1 MNYLFKNF
9 LRLKVFLVAIVL
21 TGCFI
26 NTGIYHTVEKGQ
38 TLWRICWTYD
48 VDIQDVAELNN
59 IMDQTQIKVGQKI
72 FIPGVLNP
80 VHIDPYYPPT
90 DNGNEITKPAKPKTY
105 KKKTT
110 KKKKKYDKP
119 KKIQLFNGKFDW
131 PVKGKIVKNFGMDG
145 TELHPGIDIAST
157 SGTSIQ
163 ASQDGKVVYAVTS
176 NRGLG
181 NIVILEHKGKF
192 YTLYGHN
199 KKNLVTVGT
208 IVKKGESIALVGR
221 SGYADS
227 DIVHFEIREG
237 RKKRNP
243 IFFLPK

>member
-1 MNYLFKNF
+1 MICKFKKLIFIF
-9 LRLKVFLVAIVL
+9 LLPIAL
-21 TGCFI
+21 TGCFVHS
-26 NTGIYHTVEKGQ
+26 GVYHEVEKGQ

-59 IMDQTQIKVGQKI
+59 ITDQTQIKVGQKL
-72 FIPGVLNP
+72 FIPGVLRA
-80 VHIDPYYPPT
+80 VHVEPYYPST
-90 DNGNEITKPAKPKTY
+90 GSAVTKKTKIKKKY
-105 KKKTT
+105 TKKKTV
-110 KKKKKYDKP
+110 KKKYDKP
-119 KKIQLFNGKFDW
+119 QKIKLFNGKFSW
-131 PVKGKIVKNFGMDG
+131 PVKGKVVKNFGMDG

-157 SGTSIQ
+157 AGAKIL
-163 ASQDGKVVYAVTS
+163 ASQDGKVVYAETS

-181 NIVILEHKGKF
+181 NIIILEHKGKF

-208 IVKKGESIALVGR
+208 IVRKGEAIALVGR

-227 DIVHFEIREG
+227 DIVHFEVREG

-243 IFFLPK
+243 VFFLPK